1 METHVRVVGIL
12 HIVFG
17 VLGILGAFFL
27 MLVFGGAAGIVG
39 ATGNE
44 DAHVAVPI
52 LGAVGSLLG
61 CLVLAVSLPGLIA
74 GIGVLQ
80 FREWARILMIVV
92 SVLDLLNVPLGTAL
106 GVYGL
111 WTLLHREAIA
121 LFRPPPREAGA

>member
-1 METHVRVVGIL
+1 METHVRVLGIL

-17 VLGILGAFFL
+17 LMGIVGAIVV

-39 ATGNE
+39 ASGE
-44 DAHVAVPI
+44 EGARVAVPI
-52 LGAVGSLLG
+52 LGALG
-61 CLVLAVSLPGLIA
+61 GVIGCIVLVVSLPGTIA

-80 FREWARILMIVV
+80 YREWARILMIVV

-111 WTLLHREAIA
+111 WTLLHQQTIA
-121 LFRPPPREAGA
+121 LFKSPPPRAPA